1 MSTKTEIKITK
12 WCPEGFAECLAGM
25 TGQVQDVCERLAEQA
40 GGLNHFKITVTNEPR
55 YKDATYNVSRP
66 IARAYPVGTITAD
79 AYASAD
85 EAENKTMS
93 KAVSG

>member
-1 MSTKTEIKITK
+1 MSTKIEIKFN
-12 WCPEGFAECLAGM
+12 PAGFAECLQGM
-25 TGQVQDVCERLAEQA
+25 TGQVQEICERLAEQA

-55 YKDATYNVSRP
+55 YKDPVYGVSRP
-66 IARAYPVGTITAD
+66 IARASPVGVITAD